1 VRPSKTALI
10 GAVVLTAATATFFAG
25 PATASLKEVIILET
39 LDVGTPPLI
48 DLHPE
53 ERLRM
58 AHAEQKVLRQ
68 SQKAPHS
75 D

>member
-1 VRPSKTALI
+1 MRPSKTALI
-10 GAVVLTAATATFFAG
+10 GAVVLTATTATF
-25 PATASLKEVIILET
+25 ATASLKEVIILET